1 MGKFGTYPSNNG
13 DPQCDDPEAETA
25 YDEQAEERARM
36 REERIEREAEEHN
49 QGV

>member
-1 MGKFGTYPSNNG
+1 MKHRAYHPA
-13 DPQCDDPEAETA
+13 DPNYDPEPETA
-25 YDEQAEERARM
+25 YDERAEERARM